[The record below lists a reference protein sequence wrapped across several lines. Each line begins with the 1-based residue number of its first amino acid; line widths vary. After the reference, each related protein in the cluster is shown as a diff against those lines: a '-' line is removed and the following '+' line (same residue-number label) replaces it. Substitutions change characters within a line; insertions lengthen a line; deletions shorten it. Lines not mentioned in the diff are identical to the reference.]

1 MHADRPVYGRARLAA
16 LLVVGCGL
24 AGGCRTQ
31 QDAAAAASQMAT
43 TAQTVAAYYASL
55 DHVLAETED
64 AYEAQYTLLGVPPE
78 DLSETRAEIQKR
90 ADLAKQIGNLATTFQ
105 KLTGPGSD
113 AAATATEKPAKS
125 GGTAGAIAHDV
136 SATGAS
142 KPASSGSSGT
152 SISGALQT
160 VSDNSQVLDKGI
172 DAILALIREHEEV
185 KAARDMAPLC
195 DNLAKFFDQESG
207 IYDSI
212 NEAYLVTAKSVA
224 QKMVQENEV
233 DISAV
238 FVSSLQPFGLAPSIS
253 RNELRSNLQPFLLAQ
268 IDKGYAAKLDSAQ
281 AATAALDKALGE
293 MDARVK
299 LVAQDKPMRLRIP
312 PFSLKTVE
320 SWIAEVNP

>member
-1 MHADRPVYGRARLAA
+1 MHADRAVYGRALLAA
-16 LLVVGCGL
+16 LLVVGCAL
-24 AGGCRTQ
+24 AGGCKTQ

-43 TAQTVAAYYASL
+43 TAQVLAAYYASL
-55 DHVLAETED
+55 DHVLAETQD

-78 DLSETRAEIQKR
+78 NLSETRAEIQKR
-90 ADLAKQIGNLATTFQ
+90 TDLAKQIGNLATAFQ
-105 KLTGPGSD
+105 KVTGPGSD
-113 AAATATEKPAKS
+113 AAATATEKSAKS
-125 GGTAGAIAHDV
+125 GGAAAAVAHGV
-136 SATGAS
+136 SAAAAS

-152 SISGALQT
+152 SASNALET

-195 DNLAKFFDQESG
+195 DNLAKFFGQESG

-224 QKMVQENEV
+224 RKMVEDNEV

-238 FVSSLQPFGLAPSIS
+238 YVSSLQPFGLAPSIS
-253 RNELRSNLQPFLLAQ
+253 RNELRSNLQPFLLTQ
-268 IDKGYAAKLDSAQ
+268 IDHAYNARLESAHE
-281 AATAALDKALGE
+281 ATAALEKALGE

-299 LVAQDKPMRLRIP
+299 LVAEDKPMRLRIP
-312 PFSLKTVE
+312 PFSLHTVE
-320 SWIAEVNP
+320 TWIARVNQ